1 MILELGYIPCIPTL
15 FLPNWDTLRFF
26 EHCFARFS
34 ASWLASHGEIST
46 ETCQVQYR
54 LVQLAAWWPS
64 RKICKDWWWT
74 DDEDDDELMI

>member
-1 MILELGYIPCIPTL
+1 
-15 FLPNWDTLRFF
+15 
-26 EHCFARFS
+26 
-34 ASWLASHGEIST
+34 
-46 ETCQVQYR
+46 VQYR